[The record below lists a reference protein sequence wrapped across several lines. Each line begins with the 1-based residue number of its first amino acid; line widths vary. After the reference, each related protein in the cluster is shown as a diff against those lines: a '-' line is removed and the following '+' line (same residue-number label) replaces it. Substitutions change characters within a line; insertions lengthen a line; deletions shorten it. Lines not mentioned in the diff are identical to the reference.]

1 MIENSFEEIAKE
13 LRKKIEYHN
22 NKYYNEDSPEISDF
36 EYDLLLRELENL
48 EFEHPELVT
57 ENSPTQ
63 KVGGTAGPSFNPVVH
78 EVPMESLHDSFSEE
92 EICDF
97 DKRIRLTV
105 ESPEYVVEPK
115 IDGLSVSIEYVNGIL
130 FRASTRGD
138 GLTGED
144 ITENLRTI
152 KSLPKKIKKAPE
164 FLEVRGEVYMSTQN
178 FMELVEQ
185 QELREE
191 KPFKN
196 PRNAAAGSLRQKNSE
211 VTASRNLDIFI
222 FNVQRITGKTLKTH
236 RESLDYLKNLGL
248 PVTPSYPC
256 FNNIEDVL
264 SEIRRIGEERGNL
277 SFQTDGAVVKVNSFE
292 EREKIGRTS
301 KFPKWAEAFKYPPE
315 QKETKL
321 LGIEVNVGRTGVLT
335 PTAVLEPVF
344 LAGTTVGR
352 ATLHNQDFINEKKIC
367 VGDVVTVRKAG
378 EIIPEVIGV
387 KKHETGN
394 VLFEMP
400 KFCPSCGSP
409 VVREDDEAAIRCEN
423 TECPAQLLR
432 HLIHFVSRDAMDIDG
447 LGPSLLE
454 RLVAEKMILSPADI
468 YLLDVD
474 KIQNME
480 RMGKKSAE
488 NLSYAIEKSKT
499 AGLSRLLFALG
510 IRHVGKAASKLL
522 AKNFVSIDEIL
533 KVDSLETFSE
543 IDGFGDVM
551 AQSVLSYF
559 SLEKTRNLINKLR
572 EQNIVMTEKIKQT
585 SDLLSGKTF
594 VLTGTLPHY
603 TRDQMKTIIEDHCGK
618 VSGSVSKRTSF
629 LLAGEDGGSK
639 LLKAQ
644 SLGIKIISENE
655 FFAMFSI

>member
-1 MIENSFEEIAKE
+1 MKQESPAKAAKE
-13 LRKKIEYHN
+13 LREKIEYHN

-48 EFEHPELVT
+48 EIEYPELVT
-57 ENSPTQ
+57 EDSPTQ

-78 EVPMESLHDSFSEE
+78 EIPMESLHDSFSEE
-92 EICDF
+92 EIYDF
-97 DKRIRLTV
+97 DKRVRVLV
-105 ESPEYVVEPK
+105 EAPEYVVEPK
-115 IDGLSVSIEYVNGIL
+115 IDGLSVSVEYANGVL

-152 KSLPKKIKKAPE
+152 KSLPKKIEDAPE
-164 FLEVRGEVYMSTQN
+164 FLEARGEVYMSTKN
-178 FMELVEQ
+178 FMELVKQ

-196 PRNAAAGSLRQKNSE
+196 PRNAAAGSLRQKSSE

-222 FNVQRITGKTLKTH
+222 FNIQQIKGKTLKTH
-236 RESLDYLKNLGL
+236 KESLDYLKTLGL

-256 FNNIEDVL
+256 FNDIEDVL

-277 SFQTDGAVVKVNSFE
+277 PFQTDGAVVKVNSFK
-292 EREKIGRTS
+292 EREQIGRTS

-315 QKETKL
+315 QKETRL
-321 LGIEVNVGRTGVLT
+321 LNIEVNVGRTGVLT
-335 PTAVLEPVF
+335 PTAILEPVF
-344 LAGTTVGR
+344 LAGTTVSR
-352 ATLHNQDFINEKKIC
+352 ATLHNQDFISEKGIC
-367 VGDVVTVRKAG
+367 IGDTVIVRKAG
-378 EIIPEVIGV
+378 EIIPEVIEV
-387 KKHETGN
+387 KRHEDGA
-394 VLFEMP
+394 VPFEMP
-400 KFCPSCGSP
+400 KFCPSCSSP

-432 HLIHFVSRDAMDIDG
+432 HLIHFVSRDAMDIEG

-468 YLLDVD
+468 YSLDID
-474 KIQNME
+474 RIQNME

-488 NLSYAIEKSKT
+488 NLNHAIEKSKT

-522 AKNFVSIDEIL
+522 AKHFGSIDEIL
-533 KVDSLETFSE
+533 KVDSAEAFSS

-559 SLEKTRNLINKLR
+559 SLEKTKNLIDKLR
-572 EQNIVMTEKIKQT
+572 EQGVVVTEKIKQT

-603 TRDQMKTIIEDHCGK
+603 TRDQMKTIIEDHGGK
-618 VSGSVSKRTSF
+618 VSGSVSKRTSY

-644 SLGIKIISENE
+644 NLGIEIISENE
-655 FFAMFSI
+655 FFTMFSL